1 MFKKI
6 RCIVPLFL
14 FIACAPP
21 ELSPEQSL
29 ALKQAQTR
37 QYEVSYLIAWQS
49 TIGFLQD
56 NYYDIGQANKESLIL
71 TASKKKSS
79 QDNMK
84 ELPITDLKKNS
95 IVTLTIF
102 FDQIDESNI
111 KIRANANWS
120 RDDGTGLYQMGAISI
135 PISGKKSQSITELAT
150 YKVFHDNLS
159 REIQR
164 RWVAEKMRLDSKKN

>member
-1 MFKKI
+1 MHS
-6 RCIVPLFL
+6 
-14 FIACAPP
+14 P
-21 ELSPEQSL
+21 ELSPEQNL

-84 ELPITDLKKNS
+84 ELPVTDLKKNS

-102 FDQIDESNI
+102 LI
-111 KIRANANWS
+111 KLMKLI
-120 RDDGTGLYQMGAISI
+120 L
-135 PISGKKSQSITELAT
+135 KF
-150 YKVFHDNLS
+150 V
-159 REIQR
+159 
-164 RWVAEKMRLDSKKN
+164 

>member
-6 RCIVPLFL
+6 SCIVPLFL

-135 PISGKKSQSITELAT
+135 PISG
-150 YKVFHDNLS
+150 
-159 REIQR
+159 
-164 RWVAEKMRLDSKKN
+164 